1 MEEKLIGDSDVK
13 HSYMNPDQKD
23 SRKTKV
29 SITFTNENGDWIC
42 IEENSNN
49 IERNW

>member
-29 SITFTNENGDWIC
+29 SVIFTNENCGWIC
-42 IEENSNN
+42 I
-49 IERNW
+49 